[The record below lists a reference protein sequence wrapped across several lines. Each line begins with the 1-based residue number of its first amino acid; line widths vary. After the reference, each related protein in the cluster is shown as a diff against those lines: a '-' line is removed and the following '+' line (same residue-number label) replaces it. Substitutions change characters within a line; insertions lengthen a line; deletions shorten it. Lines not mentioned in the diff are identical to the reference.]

1 MSTWLIVVLIF
12 AAVLSPIAWIVPSK
26 RQRYQMH
33 LRKLA
38 LHAGIKV
45 RLEQFELLGTKIHAT
60 AYRVMREAADK
71 QSAHRFRLGHCAR
84 LDKEEIHYRG
94 DEFIPGWVWLE
105 PASPALN
112 SEQEQRLKQ
121 LLPELPQDSLIF
133 EAGTAALTLW
143 WRENGTPEQVEA
155 LATQLTALK
164 V

>member
-12 AAVLSPIAWIVPSK
+12 AAVLSPIAWIVPS
-26 RQRYQMH
+26 RRERYRMH
-33 LRKLA
+33 LRKQA

-45 RLEQFELLGTKIHAT
+45 RIESFEILGTKTNAV
-60 AYRVMREAADK
+60 AYRVMRDAENK
-71 QSAHRFRLGHCAR
+71 KSAHRFRLANCAR
-84 LDKEEIHYRG
+84 LEKEEIHYRG
-94 DEFIPGWVWLE
+94 DAFIPGWVWLE

-112 SEQEQRLKQ
+112 DEQEARLKA
-121 LLPELPQDSLIF
+121 LLDVLPEDTLIL

-155 LATQLTALK
+155 MAIQFAELN